1 MSTDRTPIDRA
12 TEASFKAGAE
22 NAARELG
29 LATPV
34 QWANLRAGDREHVR
48 IQARAAV
55 SAALH
60 DPDDPDWL
68 ARVIDPEAFGDAA
81 FVPDP
86 RSLVGM
92 VLEGRRATA
101 RRRAANLVAAI
112 LGADS

>member
-1 MSTDRTPIDRA
+1 MSTHRTPIDRA
-12 TEASFKAGAE
+12 AEASFKAGAE

-34 QWANLRAGDREHVR
+34 QWANLRAGDQEHVR

-60 DPDDPDWL
+60 DPDYERGPDEDLAPGSL
-68 ARVIDPEAFGDAA
+68 ARAIWETELTDGTRGVTVRDA
-81 FVPDP
+81 
-86 RSLVGM
+86 
-92 VLEGRRATA
+92 RALA
-101 RRRAANLVAAI
+101 DAVRAAI

>member
-12 TEASFKAGAE
+12 AEASFKAGAE

-34 QWANLRAGDREHVR
+34 QWANLRAGDQEHVR

-55 SAALH
+55 SAALTN
-60 DPDDPDWL
+60 DADPDWL
-68 ARVIDPEAFGDAA
+68 AKKHYAAWRKEWPGTLTWETEAEFRRDEMRRHAA
-81 FVPDP
+81 V
-86 RSLVGM
+86 S
-92 VLEGRRATA
+92 
-101 RRRAANLVAAI
+101 VAAI

>member
-34 QWANLRAGDREHVR
+34 QWANLRAGDQEHVR

-55 SAALH
+55 SAALAN
-60 DPDDPDWL
+60 DADPDWL
-68 ARVIDPEAFGDAA
+68 ARVIDDAA
-81 FVPDP
+81 LMRTG
-86 RSLVGM
+86 RSIGLLASVD
-92 VLEGRRATA
+92 VADAVR
-101 RRRAANLVAAI
+101 AAI
-112 LGADS
+112 LGADQ